1 MARTATLIF
10 NRPARL
16 EPQPRL
22 RCRKALLILAIH
34 SISSCWGMLLC
45 LQSIRDWLRPAR
57 MANRRG
63 LRYHPRQRK
72 GWSKMDLLRYWHAP
86 TMLLLAALA
95 GCTQPPQ
102 NSQELKEKTA
112 QATAEV
118 KRDAKAVAEGI
129 REGWSRDKPL
139 DLNTATKAQ
148 LESLPGMTEAE
159 ADRV

>member
-10 NRPARL
+10 NRPAPSEL
-16 EPQPRL
+16 QPQSRW
-22 RCRKALLILAIH
+22 RKALLILAILQLFVLGAL
-34 SISSCWGMLLC
+34 SC

-112 QATAEV
+112 
-118 KRDAKAVAEGI
+118 
-129 REGWSRDKPL
+129 
-139 DLNTATKAQ
+139 
-148 LESLPGMTEAE
+148 
-159 ADRV
+159 